1 MEEIFEMKN
10 LLKLPGNKSN
20 RKVTFTFLA
29 ISIILLV
36 IAFIIGIS
44 DNPPG
49 LLLCFIGV
57 VALILVFV
65 HRWRKAKNYLIL
77 FVASIIGFAVFA
89 VLHNVMYGL
98 EKLAMD
104 IIVLSQLLRFLD
116 VLFFLLAIMVCPPG
130 ILVGVVGSIV
140 FYFKN
145 KMKK

>member
-1 MEEIFEMKN
+1 MKD

-20 RKVTFTFLA
+20 RKVMFTFLA
-29 ISIILLV
+29 ISIISLA
-36 IAFIIGIS
+36 IAFIIGIA

-77 FVASIIGFAVFA
+77 FVVSLIGFAVFA

-98 EKLAMD
+98 EKMAAD

-116 VLFFLLAIMVCPPG
+116 ILFFLIAIMVCPPG
-130 ILVGVVGSIV
+130 ILIGAVGSIV

>member
-1 MEEIFEMKN
+1 MKY

-29 ISIILLV
+29 ISIISLV
-36 IAFIIGIS
+36 IAFIIGIA

-49 LLLCFIGV
+49 LLFCYMGI

-77 FVASIIGFAVFA
+77 FLASLIGFPVFA

-98 EKLAMD
+98 EKMAVD
-104 IIVLSQLLRFLD
+104 IIVLNQLLRFLD
-116 VLFFLLAIMVCPPG
+116 VLFFLIALMVCPPG
-130 ILVGVVGSIV
+130 ILVGAVGSIV

-145 KMKK
+145 KMTK

>member
-1 MEEIFEMKN
+1 MKD

-20 RKVTFTFLA
+20 RKVTFTLLA
-29 ISIILLV
+29 ISIISLV
-36 IAFIIGIS
+36 IAFIIGIA

-77 FVASIIGFAVFA
+77 FIASLIGFAVFA
-89 VLHNVMYGL
+89 FLHNVMYGL
-98 EKLAMD
+98 EKMAVD
-104 IIVLSQLLRFLD
+104 IVVLSQLLRFLD
-116 VLFFLLAIMVCPPG
+116 VLFFLIALMVCPPG
-130 ILVGVVGSIV
+130 ILVGAVGSIV

-145 KMKK
+145 KKTK